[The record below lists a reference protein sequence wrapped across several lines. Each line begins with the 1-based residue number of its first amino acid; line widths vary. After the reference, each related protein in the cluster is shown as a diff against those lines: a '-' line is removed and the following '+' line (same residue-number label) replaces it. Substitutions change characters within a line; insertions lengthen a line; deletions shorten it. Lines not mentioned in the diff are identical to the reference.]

1 MKFSDYK
8 KLTDRYTLLF
18 AKRSMKKKKEGIK
31 HTEKEKEVR

>member
-18 AKRSMKKKKEGIK
+18 AKKSMKKEKEGIK
-31 HTEKEKEVR
+31 HRETEKEVK